1 MKHRFSPLFSIVISL
16 ITLLTT
22 GFVTANTVKQVI
34 TVEKKVAVIF
44 MKVSPDCSSE
54 AACEPGF
61 PAGLRANIHEPRYS
75 AGTYG
80 ALISQT
86 MTPFITQATYNH
98 THMTFTAIVNPNS
111 SNGWFDAPHALERYN
126 DPANNPDPE
135 YIFDD
140 ALALAFSVVGDD
152 IATYDSLLVV
162 HNFQSQFGV
171 TYGCGYTPPGGY
183 VTCPMNVP
191 TSLGYVNKLLNLV
204 HIGEHENLDRM
215 MAVLGHELG
224 HVHNLFHVRM
234 GPYDIVGDSPVLVH
248 YGGWSKSRAGW
259 VPEMTDLVGNDA
271 EITVALDPLE
281 YPGHN
286 VLRIPYLNYG
296 NNFAG
301 FIVECRAKIGFDTKI
316 PEEGVIVTY
325 ADTNYVE
332 GQQGH
337 LEGRQAVIQFPEND
351 GDYNDAAL
359 QPGESYVNTDLNL
372 TITYLNKDSSNRC
385 VVKAIRGQAI
395 GPDPMITPYSESDSG
410 LGYIQYSSRDIWID
424 SQANGWDVYPPG
436 YGLTQEGGEWH
447 PTGYGDPFWVNHE
460 NRIKY
465 MIRNTGYSDAFN
477 VLVDIYVTQP
487 IVVYDECDDESYLN
501 NASLIDTQQINLLE
515 KDGFYFGEVPWT
527 PTSHAAAQVKVVIRD
542 YMGEVT
548 HANNAASETYA
559 SQNIIAETFGEL
571 HATEVLGAFS
581 HANKISLK
589 SSLKCFRPFDYSFT
603 RKVISA
609 IDRKYWVINEGI
621 NFNAL
626 APGEEQ
632 VVPFSGTPPKDA
644 LPGEC
649 EEVLMEL
656 RVKRDDFYVPV
667 DGFTFK
673 SCVVAPSTLTCSAP
687 QQPVELGR
695 YASTAVNLSP
705 AKGGETIAIDYISP
719 TGKHQII
726 NRNVMSNGAYTN
738 RFKPDV
744 PGKWQMLAYWQGS
757 DSTAPAESGI
767 CTFEVF
773 SNAPGF
779 TLTADSN
786 CRSGPGTDY
795 EVLTSARTSTVM
807 PIDARSED
815 GQWLY
820 GMLNRQ
826 LCWIYSGLG
835 IYNGNLFDL
844 PVREPKPTEVPI
856 VPVLRPTV
864 IFRLP
869 APLLDVCRTYT
880 TQAICLRHKDTCK
893 WVIQPTGVG
902 VCVKK

>member
-183 VTCPMNVP
+183 VTCPMNAP

-337 LEGRQAVIQFPEND
+337 LEGRQA
-351 GDYNDAAL
+351 
-359 QPGESYVNTDLNL
+359 
-372 TITYLNKDSSNRC
+372 
-385 VVKAIRGQAI
+385 
-395 GPDPMITPYSESDSG
+395 
-410 LGYIQYSSRDIWID
+410 
-424 SQANGWDVYPPG
+424 
-436 YGLTQEGGEWH
+436 
-447 PTGYGDPFWVNHE
+447 
-460 NRIKY
+460 
-465 MIRNTGYSDAFN
+465 
-477 VLVDIYVTQP
+477 
-487 IVVYDECDDESYLN
+487 
-501 NASLIDTQQINLLE
+501 
-515 KDGFYFGEVPWT
+515 
-527 PTSHAAAQVKVVIRD
+527 
-542 YMGEVT
+542 
-548 HANNAASETYA
+548 
-559 SQNIIAETFGEL
+559 
-571 HATEVLGAFS
+571 
-581 HANKISLK
+581 
-589 SSLKCFRPFDYSFT
+589 
-603 RKVISA
+603 
-609 IDRKYWVINEGI
+609 
-621 NFNAL
+621 
-626 APGEEQ
+626 
-632 VVPFSGTPPKDA
+632 
-644 LPGEC
+644 
-649 EEVLMEL
+649 
-656 RVKRDDFYVPV
+656 
-667 DGFTFK
+667 
-673 SCVVAPSTLTCSAP
+673 
-687 QQPVELGR
+687 GR
-695 YASTAVNLSP
+695 
-705 AKGGETIAIDYISP
+705 
-719 TGKHQII
+719 Q
-726 NRNVMSNGAYTN
+726 
-738 RFKPDV
+738 
-744 PGKWQMLAYWQGS
+744 
-757 DSTAPAESGI
+757 
-767 CTFEVF
+767 
-773 SNAPGF
+773 
-779 TLTADSN
+779 
-786 CRSGPGTDY
+786 
-795 EVLTSARTSTVM
+795 
-807 PIDARSED
+807 
-815 GQWLY
+815 
-820 GMLNRQ
+820 
-826 LCWIYSGLG
+826 
-835 IYNGNLFDL
+835 
-844 PVREPKPTEVPI
+844 
-856 VPVLRPTV
+856 
-864 IFRLP
+864 
-869 APLLDVCRTYT
+869 
-880 TQAICLRHKDTCK
+880 
-893 WVIQPTGVG
+893 
-902 VCVKK
+902 